1 MKEVLAVVSGKASEG
16 KTTLVA
22 NLAVLMIQKDYK
34 VAVIDFDPSLTALS
48 SLCRI
53 DDIPLTAKNVLDGFA
68 AVEDIIYSGISGV
81 EVVSAGMN
89 IKEFRKA
96 GLRDLLDKVA
106 ESADIIFLDVPGGL
120 GEESVLAIYASTSV
134 LTVLEP
140 EVESLKATLP
150 LPRIAEKLKADF
162 VGVVVNKKRDGE
174 VEVDDLE
181 TLIGNV
187 IAEIP
192 YDEAVKKSMASGS
205 PIIFS
210 SPMSETSKILNEVAE
225 ALSVWIG
232 SFEGERRELA
242 ARSRLFKALC
252 P

>member
-1 MKEVLAVVSGKASEG
+1 MKEVFVVVSGKGSEG
-16 KTTLVA
+16 KTTLIV
-22 NLAVLMIQKDYK
+22 NLAVLMAQKDYR
-34 VAVIDFDPSLTALS
+34 VAVIDFDPSLNALS

-68 AVEDIIYSGISGV
+68 SIEDIIYSGISGV
-81 EVVSAGMN
+81 EVIPAGMG
-89 IKEFRKA
+89 IREFRKA
-96 GLRDLLDKVA
+96 ELKGLLDMVA
-106 ESADIIFLDVPGGL
+106 GSADILFLDIRGGL
-120 GEESVLAIYASTSV
+120 SEESVLAIYASTSV
-134 LTVLEP
+134 LAVTEP
-140 EVESLKATLP
+140 KVESLEASLP
-150 LPRIAEKLKADF
+150 LPGIAERLKADF

-174 VEVDDLE
+174 VEVDDVDA
-181 TLIGNV
+181 LIGNV
-187 IAEIP
+187 IAKIP

-210 SPMSETSKILNEVAE
+210 SPMSKPSKILNEVAD
-225 ALSVWIG
+225 AISVWVG

>member
-1 MKEVLAVVSGKASEG
+1 MKEVLAVVSGKESEG
-16 KTTLVA
+16 KTTLVT
-22 NLAVLMIQKDYK
+22 NLAVLMAQKDYR
-34 VAVIDFDPSLTALS
+34 VIVIDFDPSLPALS

-68 AVEDIIYSGISGV
+68 TIEDIIYIGISGV
-81 EVVSAGMN
+81 EVVPAGMS

-96 GLRDLLDKVA
+96 ELRDLVETVA
-106 ESADIIFLDVPGGL
+106 ESADILFLDIPGRI
-120 GEESVLAIYASTSV
+120 GEDAVLAIYASTSV
-134 LTVLEP
+134 MAVMEP
-140 EVESLKATLP
+140 EVESLKTLLL

-174 VEVDDLE
+174 VEVDDVD

-192 YDEAVKKSMASGS
+192 YNEAVKKSSASGS
-205 PIIFS
+205 PIIFP
-210 SPMSETSKILNEVAE
+210 SPESEVSKILNEVAE
-225 ALSVWIG
+225 ALSVWI
-232 SFEGERRELA
+232 SSLEGERKELV